1 MKKNLQQ
8 MLSLRQPSGRLAAVA
23 AVGALPLASHAQ
35 SSSTFDVSAIV
46 STLTAAGVACAA
58 VGIAYLTVVVGI
70 KTYKLIRAAM

>member
-1 MKKNLQQ
+1 MKKIQAL
-8 MLSLRQPSGRLAAVA
+8 LSVRQPSNRLALVAAVA
-23 AVGALPLASHAQ
+23 VAPMAARADT
-35 SSSTFDVSAIV
+35 TFDVTAIV

>member
-1 MKKNLQQ
+1 MMKKIQNF
-8 MLSLRQPSGRLAAVA
+8 LSRVQPSSRRAAVA
-23 AVGALPLASHAQ
+23 AVCVAPLAARADA
-35 SSSTFDVSAIV
+35 TFDVSAIV